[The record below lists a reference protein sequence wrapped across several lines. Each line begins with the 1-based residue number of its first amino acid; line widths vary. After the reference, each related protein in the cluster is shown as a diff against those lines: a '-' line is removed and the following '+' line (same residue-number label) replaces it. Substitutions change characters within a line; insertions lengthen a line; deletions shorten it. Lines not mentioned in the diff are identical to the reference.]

1 MDSQSQVAVA
11 LALSLL
17 GGLSTSFGALFV
29 VINPAPNLKMLGLLQ
44 GYAAG
49 LMLSI
54 SFFDLAHNALNSL
67 GFLKGKLW
75 FFAGVLFFGVV
86 ANFIPEPTLAPIST
100 DKSRKRYQIFMNII
114 ASLKL
119 EKWGWRRQRYH
130 EKASANRYDRHLVS
144 INVFFSISLHNFPEG
159 MAVFLGPS
167 CWPQLGVGHC
177 SAQYP
182 RAYLFPSSL
191 DPEIL
196 EGLLGSVG
204 GVMAFLTLHEML
216 PLAFDY
222 VGQRQSVKAV
232 FFGMAFMSASINVVS
247 RLADSVTSGMAA
259 IFLHR
264 LCLGAWSDHGER
276 TGGFYDCNRYEA
288 AKQEGVYDETERRRE
303 MAKNSLERYTHYYE
317 RWASSQ
323 SSRQKALADLH
334 QMQTVHIEKLS
345 DTQCQPESQLKF
357 ITEAWLQIVECGR
370 VLKWTYAYGYY
381 LPEHEHAK
389 KQFFEYLQGEAES
402 GLERLHQ
409 CAEKELQ

>member
-130 EKASANRYDRHLVS
+130 EKASAKFDSVEL
-144 INVFFSISLHNFPEG
+144 L
-159 MAVFLGPS
+159 
-167 CWPQLGVGHC
+167 PQYKF
-177 SAQYP
+177 AQLS
-182 RAYLFPSSL
+182 R
-191 DPEIL
+191 
-196 EGLLGSVG
+196 GNGSVPW
-204 GVMAFLTLHEML
+204 F
-216 PLAFDY
+216 
-222 VGQRQSVKAV
+222 
-232 FFGMAFMSASINVVS
+232 N
-247 RLADSVTSGMAA
+247 
-259 IFLHR
+259 
-264 LCLGAWSDHGER
+264 
-276 TGGFYDCNRYEA
+276 
-288 AKQEGVYDETERRRE
+288 
-303 MAKNSLERYTHYYE
+303 
-317 RWASSQ
+317 
-323 SSRQKALADLH
+323 
-334 QMQTVHIEKLS
+334 
-345 DTQCQPESQLKF
+345 
-357 ITEAWLQIVECGR
+357 
-370 VLKWTYAYGYY
+370 
-381 LPEHEHAK
+381 
-389 KQFFEYLQGEAES
+389 
-402 GLERLHQ
+402 
-409 CAEKELQ
+409 